1 VHEARSKQ
9 QGRRFPPSIFE
20 MLTSTRRCRVCG
32 LRVACTQ
39 RTQRITAMSAA
50 STPGQDKTRITD
62 ALLDTLAY
70 AA

>member
-1 VHEARSKQ
+1 VLWS
-9 QGRRFPPSIFE
+9 
-20 MLTSTRRCRVCG
+20 
-32 LRVACTQ
+32 
-39 RTQRITAMSAA
+39 QRITAMSAA